1 MMDNMKEL
9 YEKVAKDEALQ
20 AKLNAILKDA
30 EQAGEAATKDKLA
43 AFAKEAGFDVTLDEM
58 QDFFKK
64 MVERKEG
71 ELSEM
76 ELDMVAGGK
85 SALGIF
91 AVMESV
97 ATIGISCGG
106 VALTSKVAG
115 DVLGD
120 CNRVYN

>member
-1 MMDNMKEL
+1 
-9 YEKVAKDEALQ
+9 
-20 AKLNAILKDA
+20 
-30 EQAGEAATKDKLA
+30 
-43 AFAKEAGFDVTLDEM
+43 
-58 QDFFKK
+58 
-64 MVERKEG
+64 
-71 ELSEM
+71 M

-97 ATIGISCGG
+97 GTFGLACAG
-106 VALTSKVAG
+106 VAVTSNLAG